1 MDYFR
6 IAPRLA
12 LRASPRPP
20 LRTGVGS
27 PAGPP
32 QLDGRSLLLM
42 LGLLLWLTV
51 TLVGPPRPAHA
62 RALPLPAAAGLRPAE
77 LRPAGLQAAELRPT
91 ELRPLAPMPVG
102 HSLAD
107 VLRRFDPPPL
117 PWAAGHRG
125 VDLAA
130 PVGSPVRAV
139 KAGVVSF
146 AGEIAGTFSVAVTHP
161 GTGDPPLRTTY
172 QPLEPLVATGDRVAA
187 GQVIGTVAAGPWHC
201 PASCLHW
208 GLLRGHRY
216 LDPLALVGLGRS
228 RLLPPD
234 GAQG

>member
-6 IAPRLA
+6 IAHRVA
-12 LRASPRPP
+12 LRASLRPSLRP
-20 LRTGVGS
+20 ALRPSLRTGAGS
-27 PAGPP
+27 PVGPP
-32 QLDGRSLLLM
+32 QLDGRNLLLM
-42 LGLLLWLTV
+42 LGLLLWLTM
-51 TLVGPPRPAHA
+51 TLVGPPRPVHA
-62 RALPLPAAAGLRPAE
+62 RALPLTVAAELRPAE
-77 LRPAGLQAAELRPT
+77 LRPA